1 MAETF
6 DLLFELFCA
15 KRIGNAWA
23 SESKKLSQWLQSD
36 ATIRKRKTAA

>member
-15 KRIGNAWA
+15 KRIGKAWA
-23 SESKKLSQWLQSD
+23 AESKKLTQWLQSD